1 MNAAMFPKTI
11 ANAFDRPFDATLIEA
26 IFGSAILKS
35 VRDERKPE
43 PVFRGKGSGRKYI
56 ADDKLEARRE
66 MLTAVLRGLGNA
78 TSKELAVALKSDA
91 MATHNDLISLC
102 NDGIVDR
109 DKSRLERGH
118 MRYVY
123 WVADFNEVTAKGKV
137 YKAKGTT

>member
-35 VRDERKPE
+35 VRDERSPK

-56 ADDKLEARRE
+56 ADCKLEARRE
-66 MLTAVLRGLGNA
+66 MVTAALRGLGEA
-78 TSKELAVALKSDA
+78 TSKELAAAIQSDA
-91 MATHNDLISLC
+91 MTTHNDLISLC
-102 NDGIVDR
+102 NDGVVDR
-109 DKSRLERGH
+109 DKRRLTRGA

-123 WVADFNEVTAKGKV
+123 WVADFNGGAT
-137 YKAKGTT
+137 